1 MANDSSGLSI
11 LLRAK
16 LDSAQE
22 SLKSINLEIDK
33 LSKNPALSKLKLK
46 IDIDTKSVEDLLS
59 KINKLQAGF
68 NGSGGGVGGAKP
80 FIDDNLITEKIQRIN
95 NSLERLKVNKD
106 KVFADS
112 GVIAEVNRLK
122 EMEIAFKKGEVTAK
136 QYALQMDNVRTKVA
150 QVSGSFQNV
159 NKDGYTFVQML
170 ELAAKKIAIWGLST
184 QLVYGSFKQLKQGI
198 SYISE
203 LSNFL
208 NEIQIVTMKT
218 DLEVNK
224 LAKSYNS
231 LAKEMKVT
239 TKEIASES
247 ANLYRQGLNDSEVED
262 RMKGIIQYAK
272 ISSISIADS
281 NKIITATANATG
293 QSIQKII
300 DIFALLGDTT
310 SSGADEIGEALQ
322 RVASASEN
330 SNLSL
335 EKTSSW
341 LATISSISRE
351 SSSTIGRSLNSI
363 ISRYESIKAKGF
375 NEEDATKINDVT
387 KALAAIK
394 INPTVNGQL
403 RDLAEVMDEVGSK
416 WDGLTK
422 NEKAYI
428 ATTMAG

>member
-1 MANDSSGLSI
+1 MANDNSQLSI

-68 NGSGGGVGGAKP
+68 NGSGGGTGSKP
-80 FIDDNLITEKIQRIN
+80 FIDDNLVTEKIQRIN
-95 NSLERLKVNKD
+95 NSLERLKINKD
-106 KVFADS
+106 KVFADV

-122 EMEIAFKKGEVTAK
+122 EMETSFKKGEVTAR

-159 NKDGYTFVQML
+159 NKDGYSFVQML

-208 NEIQIVTMKT
+208 NEIQIVTNRT
-218 DLEVNK
+218 SSEVDN
-224 LAKSYNS
+224 LAKSYNN
-231 LAKEMKVT
+231 LAREMKVT
-239 TKEIASES
+239 TKEIAGEA
-247 ANLYRQGLNDSEVED
+247 ANLYRQGLDDTQVEE

-272 ISSISIADS
+272 ISSISLADS

-322 RVASASEN
+322 RVASAAEN

-387 KALAAIK
+387 KALSAIK